1 MTLAVKYKHNHY
13 FLEHKMEYDP
23 HEAIN
28 YIYTNAPEYAKAKG
42 QLAQLEAYKSSLK
55 AIMMKKSS
63 EQSLGGQEREAYS
76 SQEYQDLCVA
86 IGKATEDAET
96 LKWQITA
103 ATMRF
108 DAWRTEQA
116 SNRNLEKM
124 TR

>member
-1 MTLAVKYKHNHY
+1 MNE
-13 FLEHKMEYDP
+13 FDP
-23 HEAIN
+23 HDAIN
-28 YIYTNAPEYAKAKG
+28 FIYKTAPDYARAKG

-55 AIMMKKSS
+55 SIKMKQSS
-63 EQSLGGQEREAYS
+63 EQSLGAQEREAYA

-86 IGKATEDAET
+86 IGKATEDAEM
-96 LKWQITA
+96 LKWQITS